1 MNGRGDQI
9 DDAAALREVV
19 AGSEAAVE
27 TIYDRYG
34 PSIFATAYRLTADR
48 GIAEE
53 VVQET
58 FLTLWNRAETFDAT
72 AGSLAAWLHTIAR
85 NRAIDRLRAAGRRPT
100 LVALTSSGN
109 SDEDQAQALERLI
122 ASGASVAGA
131 GAPPG
136 PEAAFEAADLHE
148 AMRSAIGDLPEAER
162 TAILLAYQEDL
173 SQSEIA
179 DRTGW
184 PLGTVKTRT
193 RRALLRLRAALG
205 PAFGPTATH
214 DDVPVSAGE
223 DR

>member
-9 DDAAALREVV
+9 DDAAAVREVV

-34 PSIFATAYRLTADR
+34 PAIFAAVYRLTADR

-58 FLTLWNRAETFDAT
+58 FLTLWNRAETFDAS
-72 AGSLAAWLHTIAR
+72 AGSLAAWLHTVAR
-85 NRAIDRLRAAGRRPT
+85 NRAIDRLRAARRRPT
-100 LVALTSSGN
+100 LVALTSSGT

-131 GAPPG
+131 GAPAG
-136 PEAAFEAADLHE
+136 PEAAFEAADLHD
-148 AMRSAIGDLPEAER
+148 AMRSAISDLPDAER

-193 RRALLRLRAALG
+193 RRALLHLRGALG
-205 PAFGPTATH
+205 PAFGPAATN